1 MSKRKWKPPKTR
13 HRRWDKFRVVKIESL
28 ANALKR
34 GVPIEKLA
42 PKGDFRTVKQVKTI
56 RRTIYDFFQQDSEP
70 LW

>member
-42 PKGDFRTVKQVKTI
+42 P
-56 RRTIYDFFQQDSEP
+56 
-70 LW
+70 